1 MIKLEKTDFIK
12 FSLSDFLNKI
22 GEDAFKE
29 LVSDFSCPYDKDI
42 EDFLIHKAIPFE
54 KAEYQS
60 SRTYLVG
67 FVNDQQ
73 QFSVCGYYTLSNKP
87 SILSEELSKSKRK
100 SLTGG
105 KTNQDAISVVLIGQ
119 LSKNYN
125 KALNY
130 TIEGSDLLAF
140 ALETIFQVY
149 NSVGLDLVYLE
160 CKDAL
165 ALRDFYSRNHFELY
179 VNSKNEPIY
188 TGKNSNLLCYIA
200 KYKNIKI
207 FE

>member
-1 MIKLEKTDFIK
+1 MIKLEKYNFIK

-42 EDFLIHKAIPFE
+42 EYFLTHKAVSFE

-60 SRTYLVG
+60 SKTYLVG
-67 FVNDQQ
+67 FVNSKQK
-73 QFSVCGYYTLSNKP
+73 FSLCGYYTLSNKP
-87 SILSEELSKSKRK
+87 FILSEDLSKSKRK

-105 KTNQDAISVVLIGQ
+105 KTNQDVISAVLIGQ

-125 KALNY
+125 NALNY
-130 TIEGSDLLAF
+130 TIDGSDLLAF
-140 ALETIFQVY
+140 AIETIFEVY

-160 CKDAL
+160 CKDEPKL
-165 ALRDFYSRNHFELY
+165 KDFYSRNHFELY
-179 VNSKNEPIY
+179 VNSKKEPIY
-188 TGKNSNLLCYIA
+188 TGKDSNLLCYIA

>member
-67 FVNDQQ
+67 FANDQQ
-73 QFSVCGYYTLSNKP
+73 QFSLCGYYTLSNKP
-87 SILSEELSKSKRK
+87 FILSEELSKSKRK

-140 ALETIFQVY
+140 ALETIF
-149 NSVGLDLVYLE
+149 
-160 CKDAL
+160 
-165 ALRDFYSRNHFELY
+165 
-179 VNSKNEPIY
+179 
-188 TGKNSNLLCYIA
+188 
-200 KYKNIKI
+200 
-207 FE
+207 